1 MSRESVRTGLEVAEG
16 LKKQNNTEQVGY
28 RKQNQR
34 SVLCGLG
41 VWWVAT
47 AWFVSA
53 PSDVCTIAKSFDAFP
68 PSASLSLSDV

>member
-1 MSRESVRTGLEVAEG
+1 MVSGCMEVLLDRSDGWKVGLD
-16 LKKQNNTEQVGY
+16 K
-28 RKQNQR
+28 
-34 SVLCGLG
+34 
-41 VWWVAT
+41 WWVAT